1 MLLRPASRWSAGLAW
16 RLARPGGCTAGGDAS
31 LLAAA
36 ALPAGPPAPP
46 AWATLGF
53 AGMAGSRG
61 FAFGR
66 GGGAKGGEGAA
77 NVPESAAD
85 LAASTSGLADAAT
98 DAAASTTSADA
109 VTAALASFDPSLAI
123 AASAAAESAALAAAK
138 EGVWIFN
145 SGFQSALVSVQEATG
160 APWWGAIVAAT
171 ILARTLM
178 LPVVARQ
185 MRNTR
190 KLAAARPEM
199 LALQEWFKEQ
209 QLLLGGGGGG
219 GMAEAAKHPA
229 SQALVQEYQTR
240 LAGVWAKYDCH
251 PIKSLGPLFLQAPLF
266 IGFFSALRSLAA
278 AGVPSLTH
286 GGAAWFPNL
295 AAADPTY
302 GLPLASAALF
312 LATVEAGAA
321 DGMQGQDPATLKRMK
336 FLMRG
341 LAVGL
346 VPLTASMPAGVFV
359 YWATSNAY
367 SLAQA
372 LALKTAPVRRL
383 MGVPEPTAATP
394 GAGGGGGGVVGSA
407 AASTAAT
414 AVTPGAA
421 TAALPGVAT
430 PGRPV
435 QTFDKPPTGKRRRPG
450 RR

>member
-1 MLLRPASRWSAGLAW
+1 MLLRAG
-16 RLARPGGCTAGGDAS
+16 RRRVAS
-31 LLAAA
+31 LLAGRSAGGVA
-36 ALPAGPPAPP
+36 EGRASASGLLLLLAGPAGPPAPLAP
-46 AWATLGF
+46 AWGAL
-53 AGMAGSRG
+53 GMAGASASRG

-66 GGGAKGGEGAA
+66 DKDDAGGGDAS
-77 NVPESAAD
+77 PSTTAAD
-85 LAASTSGLADAAT
+85 ADLLSSSASASSAAT
-98 DAAASTTSADA
+98 DAATSSTSDA
-109 VTAALASFDPSLAI
+109 VAAALAAFDPNLAI
-123 AASAAAESAALAAAK
+123 AASSAAEAAALAAAR
-138 EGVWIFN
+138 EGVWVFN
-145 SGFQSALVSVQEATG
+145 SGFQSALVAVQEATG

-171 ILARTLM
+171 IIARTLM

-209 QLLLGGGGGG
+209 QLLLGGGGG
-219 GMAEAAKHPA
+219 MADTAKNPA
-229 SQALVQEYQTR
+229 SKALVEQYQAR
-240 LAGVWAKYDCH
+240 LAGVWAKHDCH
-251 PIKSLGPLFLQAPLF
+251 PVKSLGPLFLQAPLF

-383 MGVPEPTAATP
+383 MGVPEPSKEAGVAAATP
-394 GAGGGGGGVVGSA
+394 A
-407 AASTAAT
+407 
-414 AVTPGAA
+414 AVTPGGVHAPAPSLPAA
-421 TAALPGVAT
+421 GKPVAT
-430 PGRPV
+430 
-435 QTFDKPPTGKRRRPG
+435 FDRPPTGKRRRPG

>member
-1 MLLRPASRWSAGLAW
+1 MLLRPSSRRAGGLAW
-16 RLARPGGCTAGGDAS
+16 RLARPAGCTGSSEATL

-36 ALPAGPPAPP
+36 SPTATAPSP
-46 AWATLGF
+46 AWAALGL
-53 AGMAGSRG
+53 AGMASSRG

-66 GGGAKGGEGAA
+66 GNSDKDGTFDAHAG
-77 NVPESAAD
+77 PESAAND
-85 LAASTSGLADAAT
+85 LLASTSSSASDAGAAISTST
-98 DAAASTTSADA
+98 DAITTAI
-109 VTAALASFDPSLAI
+109 ASFDPSLAI
-123 AASAAAESAALAAAK
+123 AASAAAESAALAAAR
-138 EGVWIFN
+138 EGVWVFN
-145 SGFQSALVSVQEATG
+145 SGFQSALVSLQEATG
-160 APWWGAIVAAT
+160 APWWGAIMGAT
-171 ILARTLM
+171 LIARTLM

-190 KLAAARPEM
+190 KLAGARPEM

-209 QLLLGGGGGG
+209 QLLLGGGV
-219 GMAEAAKHPA
+219 GMAETAKHPG
-229 SQALVQEYQTR
+229 SQALVAEYQTR
-240 LAGVWAKYDCH
+240 LSGVWAKHDCH
-251 PIKSLGPLFLQAPLF
+251 PVKSLLPLFAQAPLF
-266 IGFFSALRSLAA
+266 IGFFSALRSLAE

-295 AAADPTY
+295 AVADPTY

-321 DGMQGQDPATLKRMK
+321 DGMQGQDPTTLKRMK
-336 FLMRG
+336 LLMRC

-383 MGVPEPTAATP
+383 MGVPEPTP
-394 GAGGGGGGVVGSA
+394 GAEGVVGGA
-407 AASTAAT
+407 
-414 AVTPGAA
+414 AVTPGASA
-421 TAALPGVAT
+421 SILAGVA

-435 QTFDKPPTGKRRRPG
+435 ETFDRPPTGRRRRPG
-450 RR
+450 KRERERERKRGE